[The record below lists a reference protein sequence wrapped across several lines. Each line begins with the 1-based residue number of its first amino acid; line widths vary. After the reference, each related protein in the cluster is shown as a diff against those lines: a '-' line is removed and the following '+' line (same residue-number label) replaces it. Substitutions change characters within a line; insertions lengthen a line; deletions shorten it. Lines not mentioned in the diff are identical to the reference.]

1 MIPPYLRTGHED
13 AAASNAIGKQSNVL
27 RFGGNVDLSGPR
39 VPQAEVFG
47 S

>member
-1 MIPPYLRTGHED
+1 MIPPYLRTDHED
-13 AAASNAIGKQSNVL
+13 AAASNAVGKQNNVL
-27 RFGGNVDLSGPR
+27 RVGENVDLSGPR